1 MNSYQTKLPAVI
13 DIEIEADP
21 DALAA
26 GRAESLG
33 QVDDP
38 RRHQGSLGT
47 QAVPHANQLLIEA
60 GRTERQYW
68 RDLWRYRELFYFL
81 AWRDLLVRYKQ
92 TVVGVSWSLIRPLL
106 TIVVLTVV
114 FGKLGKMPSGG
125 VPYPLL
131 VLCGTLPWQF
141 FSTAITES
149 GNSLVGNSNL
159 ISKVYFP
166 RLVITGSSVITSFV
180 DFLISAAFVVVLMIW
195 YRYPPPGAV
204 LLLPLFVLLVFGASL
219 GVGLWIGA
227 MMVQYRDFRFIVPFI
242 VQFGL
247 YISPVGF
254 QSSVVPGRFRLLYS
268 LNPMVG
274 IIDGFRWCLL
284 GTQGGMYW
292 PGLAIAVTEVV
303 ILVASGIWYFRK
315 TEQTF
320 ADVI

>member
-1 MNSYQTKLPAVI
+1 MHRTQIKTSPSPNLSLVT
-13 DIEIEADP
+13 EN
-21 DALAA
+21 LAA
-26 GRAESLG
+26 KPMALSEAF
-33 QVDDP
+33 
-38 RRHQGSLGT
+38 GT
-47 QAVPHANQLLIEA
+47 SYTGQLLIEA

-92 TVVGVSWSLIRPLL
+92 TFVGVGWSLIRPLL
-106 TIVVLTVV
+106 TMIVLTVV

-131 VLCGTLPWQF
+131 VFCGMLPWLF
-141 FSTAITES
+141 FSTAMSES
-149 GNSLVGNSNL
+149 GNSLVSNSNL

-166 RLVITGSSVITSFV
+166 RLIIIVSSVITSFV
-180 DFLISAAFVVVLMIW
+180 DFLISGAFLIILMVWFRYVPPASVLF
-195 YRYPPPGAV
+195 
-204 LLLPLFVLLVFGASL
+204 LPFFVLLAFGASF
-219 GVGLWIGA
+219 GVGLWIA
-227 MMVQYRDFRFIVPFI
+227 ALMVEYRDFRFIVPFI

-254 QSSVVPGRFRLLYS
+254 QSSVVPERFRLLYA

-284 GTQGGMYW
+284 KTQDNYW
-292 PGLAIAVTEVV
+292 PGLAIALIDVAL
-303 ILVASGIWYFRK
+303 LVASGIWYFRR
-315 TEQTF
+315 TERTF